1 MYAPNVRHDRDI
13 VFFCKIKELIDNKAQ
28 RMKLYCDTKN
38 KVSQSL

>member
-1 MYAPNVRHDRDI
+1 M
-13 VFFCKIKELIDNKAQ
+13 KELIDNKAQ